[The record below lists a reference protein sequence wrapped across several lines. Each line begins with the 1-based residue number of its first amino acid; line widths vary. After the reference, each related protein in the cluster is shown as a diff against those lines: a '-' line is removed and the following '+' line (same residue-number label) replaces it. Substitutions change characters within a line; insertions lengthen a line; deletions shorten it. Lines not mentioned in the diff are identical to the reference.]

1 MMIAVPSSSYTF
13 LLLITAAVF
22 FFVVVS
28 VDAWVSSS
36 SRRSLMKMDVEAPP
50 VGYTFPSSSSLSSSS
65 TLQLDIPTGLQSR
78 WNNYSSRQRRRNS
91 DPQQKSRRVGITVDK
106 TTPTKPLLD
115 ECHLPWSSKTNVQS
129 SSTTGRFVYK
139 SHWDLQMKYLHE
151 HLTNLRVKRDD
162 DSSSNKNNNNVDD
175 LLHMISHDGNDRIY
189 TVALESD
196 EYRDI
201 RMTYLDCDG
210 GATQIFRCACYPR
223 ANGKGNKQEDAN
235 DDDPLPVLGMGFMQF
250 AGGRRNVAIMDYQPL
265 HHNNDESQS
274 KRPADDIYQSQLN
287 AIRSQYPD
295 FQQSMSDKH
304 FDADEKQ
311 LYWTDS
317 PLISKWNDNGENN
330 EWKQLESSHQRVL
343 EAHVQL
349 TKGLVAGRRD
359 TNEDDSVKQLHAE
372 YDRFLSAREP
382 AGHLL
387 TKAFGS
393 DVSDRMVHQVL
404 FPLSR

>member
-1 MMIAVPSSSYTF
+1 
-13 LLLITAAVF
+13 
-22 FFVVVS
+22 
-28 VDAWVSSS
+28 
-36 SRRSLMKMDVEAPP
+36 
-50 VGYTFPSSSSLSSSS
+50 
-65 TLQLDIPTGLQSR
+65 
-78 WNNYSSRQRRRNS
+78 
-91 DPQQKSRRVGITVDK
+91 
-106 TTPTKPLLD
+106 
-115 ECHLPWSSKTNVQS
+115 
-129 SSTTGRFVYK
+129 
-139 SHWDLQMKYLHE
+139 MKYFHE
-151 HLTNLRVKRDD
+151 HLTNLRVKKD
-162 DSSSNKNNNNVDD
+162 DSSCKINKNVDD

-189 TVALESD
+189 TVSLESD

-223 ANGKGNKQEDAN
+223 ANGKSNKQEEAN
-235 DDDPLPVLGMGFMQF
+235 NDPLPVLGMGFMQF

-265 HHNNDESQS
+265 HRNNDESKC

-287 AIRSQYPD
+287 AIRSQHPD

-311 LYWTDS
+311 LYWTDL

-349 TKGLVAGRRD
+349 TKSLVADRRD
-359 TNEDDSVKQLHAE
+359 TNGDDSVEELHAE

-387 TKAFGS
+387 TKAFGA
-393 DVSDRMVHQVL
+393 DIANRIVHQVL

>member
-1 MMIAVPSSSYTF
+1 MMPVSSSSASYTF
-13 LLLITAAVF
+13 LLLVTATVFF

-28 VDAWVSSS
+28 VDAWVTSSS
-36 SRRSLMKMDVEAPP
+36 SPRRSMMRMDVEAPP
-50 VGYTFPSSSSLSSSS
+50 VGYTSSA
-65 TLQLDIPTGLQSR
+65 TIKLDFPTGLQSR
-78 WNNYSSRQRRRNS
+78 WSTHNRRNV
-91 DPQQKSRRVGITVDK
+91 PQKYRRVGITVEK
-106 TTPTKPLLD
+106 TTATTKTQPFLD
-115 ECHLPWSSKTNVQS
+115 ECHLPWSSKTSVE
-129 SSTTGRFVYK
+129 STTMGRFVYR
-139 SHWDLQMKYLHE
+139 SHWDRQMKYFHD
-151 HLTNLRVKRDD
+151 HLTNLRVKKDD
-162 DSSSNKNNNNVDD
+162 ENDNSRSNTNNNVDD
-175 LLHMISHDGNDRIY
+175 LLHVISHDGNDRIY

-223 ANGKGNKQEDAN
+223 ANGNKQEVN
-235 DDDPLPVLGMGFMQF
+235 DPLPVLGMGFMQF

-265 HHNNDESQS
+265 NHNDQS
-274 KRPADDIYQSQLN
+274 SFKRPADEMYQSQLTK
-287 AIRSQYPD
+287 IRSQYPD

-317 PLISKWNDNGENN
+317 PLISKWNDDGENN

-349 TKGLVAGRRD
+349 TKRLVANRRD
-359 TNEDDSVKQLHAE
+359 ANGDDGSVKELHAE

-387 TKAFGS
+387 TKAFGA
-393 DVSDRMVHQVL
+393 DVADRMVHKVL